1 MGEDSDAAGEGGGGH
16 EVANE
21 DVLLVDE
28 GRVEELGKGLDVED
42 GHHVRVRPKEEG
54 EGRGDVGAVDGAL
67 VEFDAFSE
75 EGVGALEPEVVQ
87 AVFEGA
93 EDGETIAAWDG
104 SERKLAM
111 HVGGGRRGGAYVVG
125 GGGHVFV
132 QLGFGWLDCSLLT
145 GRLCCNTNR
154 CYVMV

>member
-1 MGEDSDAAGEGGGGH
+1 MEGLGGVQVGEDC
-16 EVANE
+16 
-21 DVLLVDE
+21 
-28 GRVEELGKGLDVED
+28 
-42 GHHVRVRPKEEG
+42 HHFRVRPKEEG

-75 EGVGALEPEVVQ
+75 EDVRALEPEVVQ

-93 EDGETIAAWDG
+93 EDGETIAACDG

-111 HVGGGRRGGAYVVG
+111 HGGGGRRCGPYVVC

-132 QLGFGWLDCSLLT
+132 ELGFGLVGLLSAQRETMLQSKSMLCDGMNLAVKVGSLST
-145 GRLCCNTNR
+145 PR
-154 CYVMV
+154 

>member
-1 MGEDSDAAGEGGGGH
+1 MEGLGGVQVGEDSDAAGEGGGGH

-28 GRVEELGKGLDVED
+28 GRVEEVGKGLDVED

-87 AVFEGA
+87 PVLERAEHRQAVA
-93 EDGETIAAWDG
+93 SRDGPDRQGHCWG
-104 SERKLAM
+104 SR
-111 HVGGGRRGGAYVVG
+111 
-125 GGGHVFV
+125 
-132 QLGFGWLDCSLLT
+132 
-145 GRLCCNTNR
+145 
-154 CYVMV
+154 